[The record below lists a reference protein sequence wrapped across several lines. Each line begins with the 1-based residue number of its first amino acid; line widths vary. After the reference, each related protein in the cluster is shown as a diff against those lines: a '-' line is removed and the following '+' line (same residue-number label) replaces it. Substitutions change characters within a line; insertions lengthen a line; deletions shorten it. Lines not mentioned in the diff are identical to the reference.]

1 MKSFHHID
9 TWVFDLDNTLYPASC
24 RLFDQIDVKM
34 GEFVSKLMNV
44 PYAEA
49 KAMQKQLYYKHGTT
63 LRGLM
68 EEHGL
73 KPEGFLDYVHNIDYS
88 SIAADPSLADELGKL
103 PGRKLVFTAGTVA
116 HATRAMD
123 RLGVTHLF
131 DDVFDIIHADYVPKP
146 QRPPYESFVKKH
158 GVDPKRAAM
167 FEDIARNLEVPHDMG
182 MVTVLVTHDDNHDAK
197 RLKDGGNDQHI
208 HYQTSELSTF
218 LSTLKI
224 GNRH

>member
-1 MKSFHHID
+1 MKTFDHID

-49 KAMQKQLYYKHGTT
+49 KALQKQLYYKHGTT

-88 SIAADPSLADELGKL
+88 PISADAALAEELTKL

-123 RLGVTHLF
+123 RLGVTHLI

-182 MVTVLVTHDDNHDAK
+182 MVTVLVTHDDNYDAG
-197 RLKDGGNDQHI
+197 RLNNTSGVEYVHHTTEDLSNFLKSITGL
-208 HYQTSELSTF
+208 QT
-218 LSTLKI
+218 
-224 GNRH
+224 

>member
-1 MKSFHHID
+1 MKSFNHVD

-34 GEFVSKLMNV
+34 GEFVSNLMNV

-49 KAMQKQLYYKHGTT
+49 KTMQKQLFYKHGTT

-68 EEHGL
+68 QEHGL

-88 SIAADPSLADELGKL
+88 PIAADADLARELQKL
-103 PGRKLVFTAGTVA
+103 PGRKLVFTAGTVD

-131 DDVFDIIHADYVPKP
+131 DDIFDIVHADYVPKP
-146 QRPPYESFVKKH
+146 QRPPYEAFIKRH
-158 GVDPKRAAM
+158 NVDPQRSAM

-182 MVTVLVTHDDNHDAK
+182 MVTVLVSHQDNDSAK
-197 RLKDGGNDQHI
+197 HLNEINNGVHI
-208 HYQTSELSTF
+208 HHTTEHLSHFLQTVTGPRS
-218 LSTLKI
+218 
-224 GNRH
+224 